1 MYSNVQPFINSDL
14 TNCFQSQYTEI
25 ESLLFNLLDSPVKYT
40 KHIGGTHHFKYST
53 EPILDIL
60 VGVENLHDITSLDEK
75 RLNYVGFYRLH
86 HKYNKKVMMAKF
98 NNFHELKQQVRLHII
113 QMNTQTFE
121 SYLALDRLLST
132 NDEIALQFNTKSI
145 KYCNIALQLDNM
157 RCKSNNTL
165 KNYVKNTYNDNSA
178 VFYNY
183 TNSNT
188 FFSIFANEF

>member
-40 KHIGGTHHFKYST
+40 KHIGGTHHFFKYST

-113 QMNTQTFE
+113 QMKYQTFE
-121 SYLALDRLLST
+121 SYLALDYLLST
-132 NDEIALQFNTKSI
+132 NDDIALQFHKKHQI
-145 KYCNIALQLDNM
+145 LQHSLTIQQYEM
-157 RCKSNNTL
+157 QSNNTL
-165 KNYVKNTYNDNSA
+165 KNYVKNTYNDNNS

>member
-53 EPILDIL
+53 EPILDNL
-60 VGVENLHDITSLDEK
+60 LGVENLHDITSLDEK

-86 HKYNKKVMMAKF
+86 HKYTKKVMMAKF

-121 SYLALDRLLST
+121 SYLALDYLLST
-132 NDEIALQFNTKSI
+132 NDDIALQFNTKKHQILQHSLTI
-145 KYCNIALQLDNM
+145 RQYEMQKQQYFEKLCKKYL
-157 RCKSNNTL
+157 
-165 KNYVKNTYNDNSA
+165 
-178 VFYNY
+178 
-183 TNSNT
+183 
-188 FFSIFANEF
+188 

>member
-1 MYSNVQPFINSDL
+1 
-14 TNCFQSQYTEI
+14 NCFQSQYTEI

-121 SYLALDRLLST
+121 SYLALDYLLST
-132 NDEIALQFNTKSI
+132 NDDIALQFHTKKHQILQHSLTI
-145 KYCNIALQLDNM
+145 RQYEMQKQQYFEKLCKKYL
-157 RCKSNNTL
+157 
-165 KNYVKNTYNDNSA
+165 
-178 VFYNY
+178 
-183 TNSNT
+183 
-188 FFSIFANEF
+188 

>member
-121 SYLALDRLLST
+121 SYLALDYLLST
-132 NDEIALQFNTKSI
+132 NDDIALQFHTKST
-145 KYCNIALQLDNM
+145 KYCNIA
-157 RCKSNNTL
+157 
-165 KNYVKNTYNDNSA
+165 
-178 VFYNY
+178 
-183 TNSNT
+183 
-188 FFSIFANEF
+188 